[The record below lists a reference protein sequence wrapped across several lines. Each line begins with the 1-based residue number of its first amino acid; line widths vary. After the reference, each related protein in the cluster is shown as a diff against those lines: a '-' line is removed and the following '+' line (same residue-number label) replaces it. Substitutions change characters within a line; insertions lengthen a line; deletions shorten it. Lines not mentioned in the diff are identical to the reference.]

1 MMNTMNNSV
10 EQPKEIGSSISRK
23 KRKELENQVKQLAF
37 ITKNSY
43 EELEDIGVLGGLAG
57 VALFQFYCAHYFD
70 EDSYSE
76 TGVEI
81 ITRCMERI
89 NEGYSFP
96 SYCNGIAGFGWTLQ
110 LLQNLDFIDIDLDEL
125 LTPFDDF
132 LHQQMKLDF
141 QNNYYDALHG
151 ALGYGIYFIKRFNSP
166 QTSSKTKEHYKEI
179 IKKLL
184 SNLEVLA
191 EKDKNGLKWQSI
203 LNVQL
208 GNKGYNLS
216 LSHGMSSIV
225 YVLFKIH
232 EAGIEKERVQ
242 NLVEGATAFI
252 LSCEK
257 NTEEGISQFPSWI
270 DPAEKPLFNSRLA
283 WCYGDLGIGKAIQ
296 WSSDIQQKPQLKLKA
311 KELLLKASLR
321 KTQENSIVVDAGYCH
336 GSFGNAHIFQQLGFG
351 FNEEQFLVTADYWLN
366 DGLKR
371 RFKDDN
377 QPYQQWSKLEG
388 RFKFELNVLEG
399 LSGIGLS
406 MLAFLTESE
415 SKWDESLMLR

>member
-1 MMNTMNNSV
+1 MINNSV
-10 EQPKEIGSSISRK
+10 EQPKEVGSSISK
-23 KRKELENQVKQLAF
+23 EKRLELEAQVKQLAI

-43 EELEDIGVLGGLAG
+43 EELEHIGVLGGLAG

-89 NEGYSFP
+89 NEGYSYTT
-96 SYCNGIAGFGWTLQ
+96 YCNGIAGFGWTLQ
-110 LLQNLDFIDIDLDEL
+110 LLQNLDFIDLDLDEL

-166 QTSSKTKEHYKEI
+166 KTSSKTKEHYKEI
-179 IKKLL
+179 IIELL
-184 SNLEVLA
+184 SDLENLA
-191 EKDKNGLKWQSI
+191 EKDRNGLKWKST
-203 LNVQL
+203 LNSEI
-208 GNKGYNLS
+208 GTKGYNLS

-242 NLVEGATAFI
+242 NLVEGATTYI

-257 NTEEGISQFPSWI
+257 NTDEGISQFPSWI
-270 DPAEKPLFNSRLA
+270 NPTENPFYHSRLA

-296 WSSDIQQKPQLKLKA
+296 WSSSIQQKPQLKLKA

-321 KTQENSIVVDAGYCH
+321 KTEESSYVVDAGYCH

-351 FNEEQFLVTADYWLN
+351 FNEEQFLATAAYWLD

-377 QPYQQWSKLEG
+377 QPYKQWVQMENKHEFKRNLLEG
-388 RFKFELNVLEG
+388 I
-399 LSGIGLS
+399 SGIGLS
-406 MLAFLTESE
+406 MLDFLTESE